1 MSSSSFTFDG
11 IEFNFDLTVPK
22 CFVLKKEFGI
32 NLLNLFED
40 ENLSAFA
47 TTMALNDEKM
57 LDLFWWVV
65 SKKLTDQDAVYEKVT
80 RDILT
85 KFKECVWQGV
95 INFSDPAAKPILKE
109 FKQRLP
115 ELLEQNALSMFR
127 QETQPLSENS

>member
-11 IEFNFDLTVPK
+11 IEFNFELNVPK

-57 LDLFWWVV
+57 LDLLWWIVGQ
-65 SKKLTDQDAVYEKVT
+65 KLTDQDAFYQKVT
-80 RDILT
+80 RDTLT
-85 KFKECVWQGV
+85 KFKECVWQGI

-127 QETQPLSENS
+127 QEAQQQSENS